1 MPSWLRGLL
10 GGGPA
15 RCWQEPDLEDFLAW
29 PGATLEYWL
38 RMVFAAVAGRMT
50 WAARGE
56 TPLIT
61 ACPAA
66 NAKTNVKWADGA
78 LIWPGG
84 TGALVEVKAIPLLRP
99 AKLQAVATDLAALL
113 AVDWPRPRCSI
124 PGPDAGVDERWWQA
138 RHDLTES
145 WALSIALLH
154 GDTPLPDGMAWIAGR
169 PNAGLAALQRRF
181 PDNPPWTARTMKALA
196 QHIFMD
202 SWSGGQRS
210 VTILAW
216 AAPTATPLA

>member
-1 MPSWLRGLL
+1 MGPRYRETCLRN
-10 GGGPA
+10 
-15 RCWQEPDLEDFLAW
+15 
-29 PGATLEYWL
+29 L
-38 RMVFAAVAGRMT
+38 RRQ
-50 WAARGE
+50 RRE

-84 TGALVEVKAIPLLRP
+84 TGALVEIKAIPVLRP

-113 AVDWPRPRCSI
+113 AVDWPATLQHP
-124 PGPDAGVDERWWQA
+124 GVDERWWQA
-138 RHDLTES
+138 RHDLTEP

-154 GDTPLPDGMAWIAGR
+154 GETPLPDGMAWITGQL
-169 PNAGLAALQRRF
+169 NAGLAALRRRF
-181 PDNPPWTARTMKALA
+181 PDSPPWTARTMEALA

-210 VTILAW
+210 ATILAR
-216 AAPTATPLA
+216 AAATATPLA